1 VVARAPRKRR
11 ENRGATSGT
20 RLALASG
27 MRNRVLVD
35 LLTELHRSIDRVA
48 EDLAPDRPELA
59 RALRKQSAR
68 IPRPEEI
75 ARGQKPSSARPS
87 GTLAPL
93 LYHALDEGALDAR
106 SFDVL
111 MVQRLRAARL
121 LGAGQSR

>member
-1 VVARAPRKRR
+1 
-11 ENRGATSGT
+11 
-20 RLALASG
+20 
-27 MRNRVLVD
+27 MRNRVLVN

-48 EDLAPDRPELA
+48 EELTPDRPDLA
-59 RALRKQSAR
+59 SALRKQSAR
-68 IPRPEEI
+68 FPRPEEL
-75 ARGQKPSSARPS
+75 ARGQTPARSQRAS

-121 LGAGQSR
+121 LGSGQGT